1 MKYIQTQIKTE
12 VSQLIS
18 HAEPLIYFISLD
30 CGTFEPPYTYHTLI
44 RDIQARSITEEAHE
58 ICSKPRE
65 KCWLVNGEWTLK
77 EQNRPESKRT
87 KTYLS
92 YRYGIYMQ
100 RK

>member
-44 RDIQARSITEEAHE
+44 RDIQARSNYRRSTRDLFKTSRKMLA
-58 ICSKPRE
+58 
-65 KCWLVNGEWTLK
+65 GE
-77 EQNRPESKRT
+77 R
-87 KTYLS
+87 
-92 YRYGIYMQ
+92 
-100 RK
+100 